1 MAETLQD
8 EPKVGSLPT
17 ELTEELKGIE
27 EGVLSDTAIKSELGA
42 SEVHLPPKLA
52 KLLTTEDI
60 RRNANNYPEMKYDLP
75 EALVD
80 SIRER
85 LLQLPLVHR
94 TDAARFSEN
103 PGAVTSL
110 YGEPVPH
117 SYLVSEKENVERHGN
132 TFQLD
137 RDLDLDE
144 FVFLSWGEVFSGYVG
159 GSYALLVSPELL
171 FSPDCLVTPDDIS
184 GAVSSK
190 ELRKGVGKLDDK
202 SRAEIEK
209 EYLGKIV
216 SGRDWLEI
224 VARRIAQMIVDGVP
238 EEEAYSAR
246 SGLGEIKYR
255 GRIPRSMILA
265 HLDLEDNAQYPQYR
279 DHIKE
284 KTHFI
289 LEKPKGRLAKL
300 IGKIL

>member
-1 MAETLQD
+1 MAETFQD
-8 EPKVGSLPT
+8 EPKVASLST
-17 ELTEELKGIE
+17 ELTEELKRIE
-27 EGVLSDTAIKSELGA
+27 EGVLSDTATKGEVGA
-42 SEVHLPPKLA
+42 SEVHLPPRLA
-52 KLLTTEDI
+52 KLLSAEDI

-75 EALVD
+75 VTLVD

-94 TDAARFSEN
+94 TDDARFSEK
-103 PGAVTSL
+103 PGAGPSL
-110 YGEPVPH
+110 YDEPVPH
-117 SYLVSEKENVERHGN
+117 SYLVPEEESVERLGN

-137 RDLDLDE
+137 RDLGLDE

-159 GSYALLVSPELL
+159 GRYALLVSPELL

-184 GAVSSK
+184 GSVSSK

-224 VARRIAQMIVDGVP
+224 EARRIAQMIVDGVP

-246 SGLGEIKYR
+246 SCLGEIKYR